1 MGTRDL
7 EIARAVKL
15 RPVEQVA
22 ETLGLDPD
30 DLEPY
35 GTYKAK
41 VRWKAIERS
50 RVRPDGALV
59 LVTAMTPAPAGEG
72 KSTIAIGL
80 ADGLRKLGSRS
91 IVALRQPALGLVFSA
106 KGGATGGGRAQVAPM
121 EEINLHFTGDIHAVG
136 AAHNLLAAMVDNH
149 LVQGDALAL
158 DSRKI
163 FWKRVVDMNDRALRN
178 VIVGLGG
185 PAHGVPRES
194 GFEITEAS
202 ELMAILCL
210 ATDLRDFKARAE
222 RVVVGAT
229 AGGDLVSAG
238 QLHAAGAMAALV
250 REALKPNLVQTLEGT
265 PALVHGGPFGN
276 IAHGC
281 SSLIATRLGLKLAE
295 VVVTEAGFATDLG
308 AEKFVDI
315 KCRTGGLAP
324 ACAVVVA
331 TVRAV
336 KVHGLENLAKHIQNV
351 RRFGLAPVVALNRF
365 ATDPDAEVAAILEA
379 CRAMGASAEEVRAWE
394 LGGAGATGL
403 AQAVLDAVRSA
414 DPAAFRYL
422 YQDDWTLEKKIDT
435 IATQIYRRD
444 GARQRLPRGAAGPGA
459 RVPSRRRRAHVRPH
473 ASRGRED
480 AGALRRGGLRPRP
493 PRRALAR
500 EPSGVLLP
508 LPGAQQPRVRD
519 RPDQP
524 GLSARRDALPDGPL
538 RGRPRRL
545 AGEPCRRPGRG
556 RARAP
561 AASARRERRDHAR
574 EASEAWPGAPGGRA
588 VTRHRVRPP
597 LHLGDDGTA
606 EGVRPHELL
615 LPERRRLV
623 PGSRRTRHLRARPRP
638 DPEPPPALSH
648 ELPGGDGDV
657 RDLDGER
664 PDPPRALQPHAL
676 VA

>member
-1 MGTRDL
+1 MGKQDL
-7 EIARAVKL
+7 EIARTVTLKPIQEIGAAV
-15 RPVEQVA
+15 
-22 ETLGLDPD
+22 GLAPG

-35 GTYKAK
+35 GHYKAK
-41 VRWKAIERS
+41 VGWDAIAR
-50 RVRPDGALV
+50 RRDHPDGALV
-59 LVTAMTPAPAGEG
+59 LVTAMTPTPAGEG
-72 KSTIAIGL
+72 KSTTTVGL
-80 ADGLRKLGSRS
+80 ADGLRRLGKRAV
-91 IVALRQPALGLVFSA
+91 VALREPSLGPVFGM
-106 KGGATGGGRAQVAPM
+106 KGGATGGGRAQLAPM
-121 EEINLHFTGDIHAVG
+121 EDINLHFTGDMHAIG
-136 AAHNLLAAMVDNH
+136 AAHNLLAAMLDNH
-149 LVQGDALAL
+149 LTQGNALGIDTRRVL
-158 DSRKI
+158 
-163 FWKRVVDMNDRALRN
+163 FKRVVDMNDRALRN

-351 RRFGLAPVVALNRF
+351 RRFGLTPVVALNRF

-379 CRAMGASAEEVRAWE
+379 CRAMGARAEEVRAWE

-422 YQDDWTLEKKIDT
+422 YQDDWTLEKKIET
-435 IATQIYRRD
+435 IATEIYGAD
-444 GARQRLPRGAAGPGA
+444 GVRLMPAAATKLEHWQAAGY
-459 RVPSRRRRAHVRPH
+459 
-473 ASRGRED
+473 GRLAVCMAKTQNSLSDD
-480 AGALRRGGLRPRP
+480 AKKP
-493 PRRALAR
+493 
-500 EPSGVLLP
+500 
-508 LPGAQQPRVRD
+508 
-519 RPDQP
+519 
-524 GLSARRDALPDGPL
+524 
-538 RGRPRRL
+538 GRPRGFTVSVRDAKL
-545 AGEPCRRPGRG
+545 AAGAGFVIAYTGDILTMPGLPRV
-556 RARAP
+556 
-561 AASARRERRDHAR
+561 
-574 EASEAWPGAPGGRA
+574 PGAESI
-588 VTRHRVRPP
+588 
-597 LHLGDDGTA
+597 DI
-606 EGVRPHELL
+606 
-615 LPERRRLV
+615 
-623 PGSRRTRHLRARPRP
+623 
-638 DPEPPPALSH
+638 
-648 ELPGGDGDV
+648 
-657 RDLDGER
+657 DLDGNIVG
-664 PDPPRALQPHAL
+664 LF
-676 VA
+676 